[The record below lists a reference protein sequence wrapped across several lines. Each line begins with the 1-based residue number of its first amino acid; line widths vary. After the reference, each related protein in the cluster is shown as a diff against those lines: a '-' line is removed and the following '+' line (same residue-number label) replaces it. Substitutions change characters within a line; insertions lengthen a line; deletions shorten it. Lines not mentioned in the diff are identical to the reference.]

1 MLDSWVMFGVAAL
14 LLRAGF
20 ALYAA
25 GISRSKN
32 TISCLFRATVEI
44 AAGVLAFWLLG
55 SAIHGSWR
63 EIAHPMG
70 STAMFL
76 AAIFLIGPAVVSGA
90 TLERGKAIV
99 GIVAAIL
106 LPGFLIPFGWKL
118 LQWNWLISR
127 GFVDEAGAI
136 FIHVSAG
143 LFAIVAAIAIG
154 PRLGKYNRD
163 GSTNVILGHNL
174 PLASGGILLIFSMW
188 PAYVGALAGADSAS
202 AGFNA
207 LLAAA
212 GAVVAAAVYCV
223 VRYGR
228 SDVFLVFAGLL
239 GGLVA
244 ITAGADLLTPSEA
257 VAIGAVAGIIVPYAV
272 VRLDMFWKIDDP
284 AGGIAIHLVGGIW
297 SAVAIAALAPGNWEM
312 RLRRLGVEGIGLGI
326 IVAFSLVVSCLVF
339 FILRA
344 TTGLRVSEADE
355 FEGMDLAK
363 YDLNAYPDF
372 QQTTIKSYHL
382 REM

>member
-1 MLDSWVMFGVAAL
+1 M
-14 LLRAGF
+14 
-20 ALYAA
+20 
-25 GISRSKN
+25 
-32 TISCLFRATVEI
+32 
-44 AAGVLAFWLLG
+44 AF
-55 SAIHGSWR
+55 
-63 EIAHPMG
+63 
-70 STAMFL
+70 FL
-76 AAIFLIGPAVVSGA
+76 AGIFLIGPAVVSGA
-90 TLERGKAIV
+90 ALERGKANV
-99 GIVAAIL
+99 GIAAAIL
-106 LPGFLIPFGWKL
+106 LPGVLIPVGWRL
-118 LQWNWLISR
+118 LQWDWLVSR
-127 GFVDEAGAI
+127 GFVDEAGAT

-143 LFAIVAAIAIG
+143 ICAAVAAMMIG

-174 PLASGGILLIFSMW
+174 PLACGGILLIFAMW
-188 PAYVGALAGADSAS
+188 PAYVGALAATNSAA
-202 AGFNA
+202 AGFNS

-212 GAVVAAAVYCV
+212 GAVAAAAIYCI

-257 VAIGAVAGIIVPYAV
+257 VLVGAIAGVIVPLTV
-272 VRLDMFWKIDDP
+272 VRLDMVWKIDDP
-284 AGGIAIHLVGGIW
+284 SGGIAIHLIGGIL
-297 SAVAIAALAPGNWEM
+297 SALAVAVLAPGNWDV
-312 RLRRLGVEGIGLGI
+312 RLRRLGAEGVGLGI
-326 IVAFSLVVSCLVF
+326 IVVLSLVVSCVMF

-344 TTGLRVSEADE
+344 TIGVRLSEADE